1 MLMKLYAGLILSIFL
16 LAEMSHAEVQCSS
29 NESSKV
35 SGFISAASGADF
47 TVNGKQVAANAQTVF
62 WERPGAKSGKTV
74 PESTIGG
81 ILTLGEGVQVCGN
94 DDRHTHVITAAN
106 IYLVPEG
113 MHVKGFAVVQRV
125 LSTSPE
131 LTLEADGYTIAVTPQ
146 TVVSIKPPLIASAVP
161 SANLWIAYEGNRTAN
176 GQVVADQLK
185 WMQFALSG
193 RQKKAL
199 AKSKETLVAPKYG
212 LKPGDTG
219 TNGSI
224 TALYIDARKHTVV
237 IPANAALQ
245 ERVKR
250 VGERLIPASQKDLA
264 EDNPQKINFR
274 FFAVDDKRMYWA
286 IGSPDGVVLIPEQM
300 VEALSSDDDL
310 ATVLSPAVAE
320 VLERQVPPPAGSA
333 TGSTLLVLG
342 GMPFMPPVEGLA
354 LMSVG
359 FYEAEHE
366 GYPSRFDPMQCSR
379 VGLSLMHDAGYDIFE
394 SPRTWQILRYGS
406 AQRAAGKPDTQQS
419 EYLLSV
425 IGEEYERPEAAS
437 SH

>member
-1 MLMKLYAGLILSIFL
+1 MLMKLSAGLILLIL
-16 LAEMSHAEVQCSS
+16 LFAGMSHAEVQCSS

-35 SGFISAASGADF
+35 SGFVSAASGADF
-47 TVNGKQVAANAQTVF
+47 TLNGKQVVANAQTVF
-62 WERPGAKSGKTV
+62 WDRPGAKSGKTV
-74 PESTIGG
+74 PENVIPT
-81 ILTLGEGVQVCGN
+81 ILTLGAGVQVCGN
-94 DDRHTHVITAAN
+94 ADRHTHVITATN
-106 IYLVPEG
+106 IYLVPERV
-113 MHVKGFAVVQRV
+113 HVKGFAVVQRV
-125 LSTSPE
+125 LSTLPE

-146 TVVSIKPPLIASAVP
+146 TVVSMKPLIASAVP
-161 SANLWIAYEGNRTAN
+161 KANLWIAYEGNRKAN

-185 WMQFALSG
+185 WRQFALSG

-212 LKPGDTG
+212 LKPGDAG

-237 IPANAALQ
+237 IPADAALQ

-250 VGERLIPASQKDLA
+250 VGERLIPASQKELA
-264 EDNPQKINFR
+264 EDDPQKIDFR
-274 FFAVDDKRMYWA
+274 FFAVDDKHMFWA
-286 IGSPDGVVLIPEQM
+286 SGSPDGVVLIPEQM

-320 VLERQVPPPAGSA
+320 ALEQQVPPPAGSA
-333 TGSTLLVLG
+333 TGNTLLALG
-342 GMPFMPPVEGLA
+342 EMPFMPPVEGLA

-359 FYEAEHE
+359 FYEAERE

-379 VGLSLMHDAGYDIFE
+379 VGLSLMHDAGYNVFE
-394 SPRTWQILRYGS
+394 APRAWQILKYGS
-406 AQRAAGKPDTQQS
+406 AKRAAGKPDTQQS

-425 IGEEYERPEAAS
+425 LGEEYERPEAAS
-437 SH
+437 SN